1 MQLPETAVKRH
12 LLESMPI
19 FFNIL
24 NARPMQLGDDF
35 DYSSLEHK
43 NGIYVVYQ
51 WFENKWVE
59 RYIGSVFSNNG
70 TTNSLKSRVYTHI
83 TTLGHTKCGFD
94 NYALSFKELN
104 EFQEDSDRWRIR
116 EEGLPDKEGFADML
130 QSAVRENPKKFTD
143 ALDDFF
149 KTDYFYLHRVLRGL
163 RDVWNDGKDIDWEN
177 IFTFGLK

>member
-104 EFQEDSDRWRIR
+104 EFPEVWVRFFEAACIAFVQPTWQN
-116 EEGLPDKEGFADML
+116 KGFGTNCAIEKKL
-130 QSAVRENPKKFTD
+130 QTP
-143 ALDDFF
+143 FF
-149 KTDYFYLHRVLRGL
+149 KEIVPQMKEYYNSVT
-163 RDVWNDGKDIDWEN
+163 K
-177 IFTFGLK
+177 